1 MSAPLP
7 EPNTFIAIASSA
19 FVGVG
24 TGLFAFFAR
33 PYYWSVID
41 YLESDLTDKL
51 RRLHIPTGSV
61 RNGLIAWSIVLALT
75 VLSFWLLAGSLT
87 FALLGSLLIFCGP
100 WWILRRMAER
110 HREKIEDQ
118 LADSMVSLSSS
129 IRAGLS
135 LAQAIQT
142 LADNSPK
149 PIKAEFSRI
158 VGEYEMGKPLDRTLD
173 EAKNRLRSENFA
185 LFAAAMLASRES
197 GGRLN
202 ETVDRIAH
210 SVRELQRLERK
221 VQADT
226 AMARKSSVYM
236 AITPVIILIAYFFVD
251 RAAVTSMFTTLPG
264 QLLLAVAIVLN
275 ITAYLWACY
284 ILNPD
289 I

>member
-1 MSAPLP
+1 MPLLSLTP
-7 EPNTFIAIASSA
+7 SGLLILTSSA

-33 PYYWSVID
+33 PYYWSVIN
-41 YLESDLTDKL
+41 YLETNLTDKF
-51 RRLHIPTGSV
+51 RRLHFPTSGV
-61 RNGLIAWSIVLALT
+61 RRGLVIWSCALGIALLG
-75 VLSFWLLAGSLT
+75 FWLLADSLT
-87 FALLGSLLIFCGP
+87 FAILSSLLIFVGP
-100 WWILRRMAER
+100 WFILQHLAER
-110 HREKIEDQ
+110 HRRQIEDQ

-135 LAQAIQT
+135 LPQAINL
-142 LADNSPK
+142 LADHSPK

-158 VGEYEMGKPLDRTLD
+158 AGEYEMGKPLDRTLE
-173 EAKNRLRSENFA
+173 EAKQRLRSENFA
-185 LFAAAMLASRES
+185 LFAAAMLASRDS

-226 AMARKSSVYM
+226 AMARKSTIYM
-236 AITPVIILIAYFFVD
+236 AITPPIILAVYFFVD
-251 RAAVTSMFTTLPG
+251 RLAVLTLFTSLPG
-264 QLLLAVAIVLN
+264 QLILALAIVLN
-275 ITAYLWACY
+275 IAAYLWARH

-289 I
+289 V

>member
-61 RNGLIAWSIVLALT
+61 RNGLVAWSIVLALT

-87 FALLGSLLIFCGP
+87 FAVLGSLLIFCGP

-135 LAQAIQT
+135 LAQAIKI

-226 AMARKSSVYM
+226 AMARKSAMYM
-236 AITPVIILIAYFFVD
+236 AITPVIILIVYFFVD
-251 RAAVTSMFTTLPG
+251 RVAVISMFTTLPG
-264 QLLLAVAIVLN
+264 QLLLAVAIMLN

>member
-7 EPNTFIAIASSA
+7 EPNTFIAIASST

-61 RNGLIAWSIVLALT
+61 RNGLVAWSIVLALT

-87 FALLGSLLIFCGP
+87 FAVLGSLLIFCGP

-226 AMARKSSVYM
+226 AMARKSAMYM
-236 AITPVIILIAYFFVD
+236 AITPVIILIVYFFVD
-251 RAAVTSMFTTLPG
+251 RVAIISMFTTLPG
-264 QLLLAVAIVLN
+264 QLLLAVAIMLN

>member
-1 MSAPLP
+1 MPVPSPT
-7 EPNTFIAIASSA
+7 PNEFLAIASSA

-87 FALLGSLLIFCGP
+87 FAILGSLLIFCGP

-135 LAQAIQT
+135 LAQAIKT

-173 EAKNRLRSENFA
+173 EAKDRLRSENFA

-226 AMARKSSVYM
+226 AMARKSAVYM
-236 AITPVIILIAYFFVD
+236 AITPVIILIVYFFVD
-251 RAAVTSMFTTLPG
+251 RVAIISMFTTLPG
-264 QLLLAVAIVLN
+264 QLLLAVAIMLN

>member
-61 RNGLIAWSIVLALT
+61 RNGLVAWSIVLALT

-87 FALLGSLLIFCGP
+87 FAVLGSLLIFCGP
-100 WWILRRMAER
+100 WWILRRLAER

-135 LAQAIQT
+135 LAQAIKI

-226 AMARKSSVYM
+226 AMARKSAMYM
-236 AITPVIILIAYFFVD
+236 AITPVIILIVYFFVD
-251 RAAVTSMFTTLPG
+251 RVAIISMFTTLPG
-264 QLLLAVAIVLN
+264 QLLLAVAIMLN

>member
-33 PYYWSVID
+33 PYYWWVID

-61 RNGLIAWSIVLALT
+61 RNGLVAWSIVLALT

-87 FALLGSLLIFCGP
+87 FAVLGSLLIFCGP

-135 LAQAIQT
+135 LAQAIKI

-226 AMARKSSVYM
+226 AMARKSAMYM
-236 AITPVIILIAYFFVD
+236 AITPVIILIVYFFVD
-251 RAAVTSMFTTLPG
+251 RVAIISMFTTLPG
-264 QLLLAVAIVLN
+264 QLLLAVAIMLN